1 MALEELTDYERR
13 RLENIKRNSKMVAS
27 LNIHSTLHQLSSST
41 KRQRVQTK
49 PRQLSSENKAP
60 VTVRRSIRARGMP
73 PDSSTAAGIKH
84 GFLKNL
90 RRIRKSH
97 TSNWQLPRELCP
109 LKMKDVFINGVS
121 DQNFVK
127 TIMGISKKTQFSYRN
142 GSLTGLVE
150 GIGGGSHNL
159 APESEDSGC
168 STRAWG
174 SVNPKSIK
182 MEENVRM
189 VVPERVMV
197 LRFLPSPHE
206 KIIMAGDSLGSV
218 GFWNVDVKNEDDD
231 KGGIYLYQPHSGF
244 ISGISVQPFS
254 ISKIYTSSFDGFI
267 RLMDVEKEEFS
278 PVYSSDYAVLSIS
291 QRTNDVGSIYFSEGH
306 GRLKIWDEREGKPSI
321 SLILHEDGIKSID
334 FNANNTNIMATSST
348 DGTAC
353 IWDLRSINAE
363 KPKPLKSVRH
373 EKALY
378 SAYFSPS
385 GSCLLT
391 TGTDNIGLLSGT
403 NYEDVSTIC
412 HRNKTSSL
420 FLVCRAI
427 WGWDDSYIFVGNLER
442 GLDVISA
449 AKKST
454 ITTMRIPEISYCF
467 DAHPCKIGMLAGAT
481 IDGRVH
487 MWSPC

>member
-13 RLENIKRNSKMVAS
+13 RLENIKRNRKMVAS

-41 KRQRVQTK
+41 KRQRHFSLSLSLSLYPHKLILISCINPSLSLSISLSNCRVQTK
-49 PRQLSSENKAP
+49 PRQL
-60 VTVRRSIRARGMP
+60 RMP

-159 APESEDSGC
+159 VPESKDSGC

-254 ISKIYTSSFDGFI
+254 ISKELLYYW
-267 RLMDVEKEEFS
+267 E
-278 PVYSSDYAVLSIS
+278 VLCSI
-291 QRTNDVGSIYFSEGH
+291 TH
-306 GRLKIWDEREGKPSI
+306 
-321 SLILHEDGIKSID
+321 
-334 FNANNTNIMATSST
+334 
-348 DGTAC
+348 
-353 IWDLRSINAE
+353 
-363 KPKPLKSVRH
+363 
-373 EKALY
+373 
-378 SAYFSPS
+378 
-385 GSCLLT
+385 
-391 TGTDNIGLLSGT
+391 
-403 NYEDVSTIC
+403 
-412 HRNKTSSL
+412 
-420 FLVCRAI
+420 
-427 WGWDDSYIFVGNLER
+427 
-442 GLDVISA
+442 
-449 AKKST
+449 
-454 ITTMRIPEISYCF
+454 
-467 DAHPCKIGMLAGAT
+467 
-481 IDGRVH
+481 
-487 MWSPC
+487 